1 MNYKAQ
7 IEAVLLNKDW
17 EVMMID
23 LNKGCIENWKVQFK
37 FNPNIYFYLYF
48 LIDQMHEEIVDEIK
62 AVTELLNYVYDDKG
76 IIATLCMRKGT
87 FNKKL
92 IKFID
97 EIEKF
102 KLIKIQEIT
111 DSKKQSKNL

>member
-48 LIDQMHEEIVDEIK
+48 PSLFFLKYYI
-62 AVTELLNYVYDDKG
+62 
-76 IIATLCMRKGT
+76 
-87 FNKKL
+87 F
-92 IKFID
+92 FP
-97 EIEKF
+97 
-102 KLIKIQEIT
+102 
-111 DSKKQSKNL
+111 